1 MRAAIVLTVFLGT
14 AAVLSSQER
23 PRVAEEIPPR
33 FGIPHRGKTYSQAT
47 PKLAL
52 ESVLAVAERGDT
64 KYLVAHLL
72 DPVFVDTRIADRGK
86 QFEPTVLEEL
96 NRLKDFQKRNPD
108 QGSSDSLIPT
118 DPVKFQAR
126 LVADSR
132 LRAFNQLTGDVK
144 AKLID
149 DPEVLKDLRR
159 FARSGSFPEGGGD
172 TAKVGLP
179 DVKDRA
185 VFLKKIGDRWYMENR
200 QTDEK
205 APSPPASPEPKK
217 E

>member
-1 MRAAIVLTVFLGT
+1 LT
-14 AAVLSSQER
+14 
-23 PRVAEEIPPR
+23 
-33 FGIPHRGKTYSQAT
+33 
-47 PKLAL
+47 L

-72 DPVFVDTRIADRGK
+72 DPVFVDTRVADRGK
-86 QFEPTVLEEL
+86 QFEPAVLEEL
-96 NRLKDFQKRNPD
+96 TRLKDFQRKNPD
-108 QGSSDSLIPT
+108 QSPSDSLVPT

-126 LVADSR
+126 VVADAR
-132 LRAFNQLTGDVK
+132 LRAFNQLTRDVK
-144 AKLID
+144 EKLID

-159 FARSGSFPEGGGD
+159 FYRSGSFPEAGGGD

-185 VFLKKIGDRWYMENR
+185 VFFKKIGDRWYIENR

-205 APSPPASPEPKK
+205 APGPGSPPPAPEPKK